1 MRLQKEGVSSKVAL
15 GDCSCHL
22 CTLLRQ
28 SRFFIKISVHRAR
41 VELDVAE
48 RSGSSSVVSVIQ
60 HRVHEDQKPLGK
72 SPLGWEALQEL
83 SYVHKSLSGCGASG
97 AELPSCGCSSARTT
111 ACVLSLTGKKF
122 SHGLTKASK
131 ICLSI
136 YGQFNEPIHP
146 EGLGKPGSV
155 FRQMFAI

>member
-1 MRLQKEGVSSKVAL
+1 M
-15 GDCSCHL
+15 
-22 CTLLRQ
+22 
-28 SRFFIKISVHRAR
+28 
-41 VELDVAE
+41 DVAE
-48 RSGSSSVVSVIQ
+48 RSSSSSVVSVIQ
-60 HRVHEDQKPLGK
+60 HGVHEDQKPVGK

-131 ICLSI
+131 ICQSI
-136 YGQFNEPIHP
+136 HGQFNEPIHP
-146 EGLGKPGSV
+146 DGWASQGV
-155 FRQMFAI
+155 FSDRCLQFKHFLLLFVKYWGQIFLPQNQVFW